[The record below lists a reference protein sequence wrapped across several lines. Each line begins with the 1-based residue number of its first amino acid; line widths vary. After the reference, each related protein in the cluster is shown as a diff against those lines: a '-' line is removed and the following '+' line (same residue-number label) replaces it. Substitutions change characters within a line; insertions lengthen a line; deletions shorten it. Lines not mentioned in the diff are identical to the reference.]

1 MKTKFKWL
9 IIASMATMCLATS
22 AQTMT
27 EEIETDVMEAFKIHA
42 FPGDS
47 LSGFPERAIR
57 EDLATKNVFGQELE
71 NHIKQL
77 KRDYIKNKYYRK
89 DEKAN

>member
-1 MKTKFKWL
+1 MKTKLKWL
-9 IIASMATMCLATS
+9 IITSMATLCLTS
-22 AQTMT
+22 QAQTIT
-27 EEIETDVMEAFKIHA
+27 EDIEKDVMEAFNIHA

-47 LSGFPERAIR
+47 LSGFPEKAIR
-57 EDLATKNVFGQELE
+57 EDLATKNVVGQELE

>member
-1 MKTKFKWL
+1 MKKTISICFVL
-9 IIASMATMCLATS
+9 LNLVTLS
-22 AQTMT
+22 QTT
-27 EEIETDVMEAFKIHA
+27 TTQDIEQDVMEAFNIHA

-47 LSGFPERAIR
+47 LSGFPEKAIR
-57 EDLATKNVFGQELE
+57 ADLATKNVVGQELE

>member
-9 IIASMATMCLATS
+9 IIASMATMCLASS

-47 LSGFPERAIR
+47 LSGFPEKAIR
-57 EDLATKNVFGQELE
+57 ADLATKNVVGQELE

>member
-9 IIASMATMCLATS
+9 IIASMAAMCLTTS

-27 EEIETDVMEAFKIHA
+27 EEIEQDVIETFKIHA

-47 LSGFPERAIR
+47 LSGFTEKAIR
-57 EDLATKNVFGQELE
+57 EDLIAKGLSGSELE

-89 DEKAN
+89 DENAN

>member
-1 MKTKFKWL
+1 MKKTILTCFVL
-9 IIASMATMCLATS
+9 LNLATLS
-22 AQTMT
+22 QTMT
-27 EEIETDVMEAFKIHA
+27 QEIEQDVMEAFKIHA

-47 LSGFPERAIR
+47 LSGFPEKAIR
-57 EDLATKNVFGQELE
+57 EDLATKNVVGQELE

>member
-1 MKTKFKWL
+1 MKKTISICFVL
-9 IIASMATMCLATS
+9 LNLVTLS
-22 AQTMT
+22 QTT
-27 EEIETDVMEAFKIHA
+27 TTQDIEQDVMEAFKIHA

-47 LSGFPERAIR
+47 LSGFPERSIR
-57 EDLATKNVFGQELE
+57 EDLATKNVVGQELE

>member
-1 MKTKFKWL
+1 MKKTISICFVL
-9 IIASMATMCLATS
+9 LNLVTLS
-22 AQTMT
+22 QTT
-27 EEIETDVMEAFKIHA
+27 TQDIEQDVMEAFKIHA

-47 LSGFPERAIR
+47 LSGFPEKAIR
-57 EDLATKNVFGQELE
+57 ADLATKSVVGQELE

>member
-1 MKTKFKWL
+1 MKKTISICFVL
-9 IIASMATMCLATS
+9 LNLVTLS
-22 AQTMT
+22 QTT
-27 EEIETDVMEAFKIHA
+27 TTQDIEQDVMEAFKIHA

-47 LSGFPERAIR
+47 LSGFPERSIR
-57 EDLATKNVFGQELE
+57 ADLATKNVVGQELE

>member
-1 MKTKFKWL
+1 MKKTISICFVL
-9 IIASMATMCLATS
+9 LNLVTLS
-22 AQTMT
+22 QTT
-27 EEIETDVMEAFKIHA
+27 TQDIEQDVMEAFKIHA

-47 LSGFPERAIR
+47 LSGFPEKAIR
-57 EDLATKNVFGQELE
+57 ADLATKNVVGQELE

-89 DEKAN
+89 DEKTN

>member
-47 LSGFPERAIR
+47 LSGFPERSIR
-57 EDLATKNVFGQELE
+57 EDLIAKGVSGSELE

>member
-1 MKTKFKWL
+1 MKKTISICFVL
-9 IIASMATMCLATS
+9 LNLVTLS
-22 AQTMT
+22 QTT
-27 EEIETDVMEAFKIHA
+27 TQDIEQDVMEAFKIHA

>member
-1 MKTKFKWL
+1 MKKTISICFVL
-9 IIASMATMCLATS
+9 LNLVTLS
-22 AQTMT
+22 QTT
-27 EEIETDVMEAFKIHA
+27 TTQDIEQDVMEAFKIHA

-47 LSGFPERAIR
+47 LSGFPEKAIR
-57 EDLATKNVFGQELE
+57 ADLATKNVVGQELE